1 VARNQ
6 PRGAF
11 TAGRYDGGV
20 NSVAVVTILS
30 AFLASAVEFVE
41 AATIVLAVG
50 VTRQW
55 RSALIGVAAAVV
67 TLALLIAVFGSAL
80 ALFVPIGTL
89 RLVVGAFLLI
99 YGLQW
104 ITKAILRAAGAKAKH
119 DEAAIFA
126 AEVAGL
132 DREPPV
138 AATGMDWISFTV
150 AFKGV
155 LLEGLEVAFIVVTF
169 GASANLLGPAVLG
182 ATLAGLIVVAIAVI
196 VHAPLARV
204 PENAMKFV
212 VGVMLTGFGTFWSG
226 EGIGIH
232 WPGDD
237 LAIVLILAGYLA
249 LALAGVWL
257 LRQQARRSGDPALA
271 VGAPRP

>member
-1 VARNQ
+1 MS
-6 PRGAF
+6 
-11 TAGRYDGGV
+11 
-20 NSVAVVTILS
+20 SVAVITILS

-41 AATIVLAVG
+41 AVTIVLAVG

-55 RSALIGVAAAVV
+55 RSALIGVGAAVV
-67 TLALLIAVFGSAL
+67 VLGLLIAVFGSAL
-80 ALFVPIGTL
+80 ALLVPINVL
-89 RLVVGAFLLI
+89 RLVVGGFLVI

-104 ITKAILRAAGAKAKH
+104 LTKAVLRAGGVKAKH

-126 AEVAGL
+126 AEVADLGS
-132 DREPPV
+132 EPPV
-138 AATGMDWISFTV
+138 PARGMDWISFTV

-182 ATLAGLIVVAIAVI
+182 AALAGLLVVAIAI
-196 VHAPLARV
+196 AVHRPLERV

-226 EGIGIH
+226 EGVGID

-237 LAIVLILAGYLA
+237 LAILALLTGYLL
-249 LALAGVWL
+249 LALLGVWI
-257 LRQQARRSGDPALA
+257 LRARAGRVMDRSLA
-271 VGAPRP
+271 AGGGIPGA